1 MKRITALILALLL
14 LVGCAPNRAQ
24 KPEPVQPVT
33 FFYRTVEVEFSDESG
48 LIRSETRDLG
58 GGSFSMTDIFTLY
71 FGGPSSKSLVS
82 PIPSGTKLLGAELS
96 AGELTIRLQEDA
108 AAQSGIDRSVFLAC
122 LVKTGLALEGVRL
135 VRIRSS
141 SPGDKLIPDQV
152 FSDEDIL
159 LYDSGETPKTTTL
172 TIYFSDS
179 DRR

>member
-1 MKRITALILALLL
+1 M
-14 LVGCAPNRAQ
+14 
-24 KPEPVQPVT
+24 
-33 FFYRTVEVEFSDESG
+33 
-48 LIRSETRDLG
+48 
-58 GGSFSMTDIFTLY
+58 
-71 FGGPSSKSLVS
+71 
-82 PIPSGTKLLGAELS
+82 
-96 AGELTIRLQEDA
+96 TIRLEEDA

-122 LVKTGLALEGVRL
+122 LVKTGLALEGVRQ

-179 DRR
+179 DRRYLLAEERTIPYLEVEAQPSYVIRALLKTPQTAGLVSLLPAGTSLVTVRNG